1 METVTDMSED
11 VLRDLAETRPEHGRV
26 LSLYLDLDP
35 AEFATADARA
45 SAVTSLLDGAAREIE
60 SIADLGH
67 DERQALRDDVDRA
80 REFLESIVPP
90 DEDSADGA
98 RALALFCCSPAG
110 LFRPLRLKHSVESGA
125 RIADRPW
132 LGPLAD
138 APAADWCVLLIN
150 RRVAR
155 VFVGGRERLQ
165 ELGGLE
171 DHVHGQHQQGGW
183 SQARY
188 ERSVDKDVKDHLA
201 HVAEVL
207 RREAAQ
213 RSFRHLLIGGP
224 EEIRGDVEDKLH
236 PDLRGRLAG
245 HFRVD
250 VESSNADEVLRA
262 AAPTMEEAERR
273 RIDERVDRLRQG
285 SAHGTGATGLQDVLA
300 ALNAR
305 AVETLMMQRGYRAP
319 GQECPRCGLVTTA
332 DAARV
337 CPADGTSL
345 EHRDDV
351 TEPAIRLDVE
361 QSAEVL
367 SLPDDRDD
375 LRPIGEIA
383 AVLRFA
389 PTAPVRESGGG
400 LGGGEDG

>member
-1 METVTDMSED
+1 VETVADISED
-11 VLRDLAETRPEHGRV
+11 VLRELAVTRPEQGRV

-60 SIADLGH
+60 SIEDLTH
-67 DERQALRDDVDRA
+67 DERQGLRDDVDRA
-80 REFLESIVPP
+80 RDFLESIVPS

-110 LFRPLRLKHSVESGA
+110 LFRPLRLKHSVETGA
-125 RIADRPW
+125 RIAERPW
-132 LGPLAD
+132 LQPLA
-138 APAADWCVLLIN
+138 AASAADWCVLLIN
-150 RRVAR
+150 RRIAR
-155 VFVGGRERLQ
+155 VFLGGCDSLQ
-165 ELGGLE
+165 ELAKLE

-188 ERSVDKDVKDHLA
+188 ERSVDKDVKDHFA
-201 HVAEVL
+201 HVGEVL
-207 RREAAQ
+207 RREVAP

-236 PDLRGRLAG
+236 PDLRDRLAG

-250 VESSNADEVLRA
+250 VENSNADDLLQA
-262 AAPTMEEAERR
+262 AAPSMEEAERR

-285 SAHGTGATGLQDVLA
+285 AAHGTGATGLDDVLA

-305 AVETLMMQRGYRAP
+305 AVETLMVQRGYGAA
-319 GQECPRCGLVTTA
+319 GQECPRCALLTTA
-332 DAARV
+332 DAAPE

-345 EHRDDV
+345 ERRDDV
-351 TEPAIRLDVE
+351 IEPALSLALE

-367 SLPDDRDD
+367 SFPDDRDD

-389 PTAPVRESGGG
+389 PA
-400 LGGGEDG
+400 